1 MQAAPASATQWGG
14 SFRLLSFTVAMA
26 RESLT
31 DELWMYG
38 WRVRSGAE
46 GNEGEGVRSKWV
58 SNKWLLN

>member
-46 GNEGEGVRSKWV
+46 RRGTREKAFV
-58 SNKWLLN
+58 LNGCLINGF